1 MHDGDPGSGRPGRA
15 CVGREQFHLLDGALV
30 ESGEAFGLGQGLPD
44 QQGIEVFQV
53 GDADELGADGLIAD
67 VVFVSWVLV
76 APRGR
81 EGQSCRLG
89 GGNALAMTGG
99 GMPRCREGAFE
110 NPVDF
115 LL

>member
-1 MHDGDPGSGRPGRA
+1 
-15 CVGREQFHLLDGALV
+15 
-30 ESGEAFGLGQGLPD
+30 LGQGLP
-44 QQGIEVFQV
+44 GKEGVEVFQV
-53 GDADELGADGLIAD
+53 GDADQLGADGLIAD
-67 VVFVSWVLV
+67 VALFAGVLA